1 MKLHAG
7 LMPRR
12 PPASSATHG
21 TSSPPT
27 MPAAFCPSPACSSK
41 ACAAA
46 SKRTASRSV
55 TRGTPPGT
63 VAGWWATAPGHLRHS
78 VHFRMGVQRAHGKYL
93 GNKWPSPGVLT
104 CVGGYAGS
112 RNLAWREPMLDLS
125 RRDFVVSTGL
135 AAALGLN
142 ARLVVP
148 AFAQKTP
155 DPPKGFVTYK
165 VGSAEVTAIYDGIWE
180 KPHDPAFIANAS
192 VDDVKAAMVKAGLPA
207 DFVSIPF
214 TVVVVKTGGK
224 TILCDS
230 GTGGQLPVQPP
241 AGKLA
246 ANMKAAG
253 IDPAKIDTIL
263 ISHFHPDH
271 IFGLMEKDTNKP
283 VYPDVEIIV
292 SDVEYK
298 FWTDPAV
305 IDRLPEARK
314 GLARRIQAVFPTWKN
329 IRQVAGE
336 PEVAPGIRF
345 VSAPGHT
352 PGHRAFHLASG
363 GKELMISN
371 DTAYVPALV
380 VANPGWHG
388 QYDQDAAMAEAS
400 RHKLLDRVIADKIQI
415 CGYHFPFPAAGTIAK
430 DGTGYALTVMK
441 T

>member
-1 MKLHAG
+1 
-7 LMPRR
+7 
-12 PPASSATHG
+12 
-21 TSSPPT
+21 
-27 MPAAFCPSPACSSK
+27 
-41 ACAAA
+41 
-46 SKRTASRSV
+46 
-55 TRGTPPGT
+55 
-63 VAGWWATAPGHLRHS
+63 
-78 VHFRMGVQRAHGKYL
+78 
-93 GNKWPSPGVLT
+93 
-104 CVGGYAGS
+104 
-112 RNLAWREPMLDLS
+112 MLNPS
-125 RRDFVVSTGL
+125 RRDFVVSAGL

-142 ARLVVP
+142 ARLVVSP

-155 DPPKGFVTYK
+155 DPTQGFVKYK
-165 VGSAEVTAIYDGIWE
+165 VGTAEVTALYDGIWE

-192 VDDVKAAMVKAGLPA
+192 VEDVKAAMVKAGLPA

-214 TVVVVKTGGK
+214 TVVVVKNGGK

-230 GTGGQLPVQPP
+230 GTGGQVQPT
-241 AGKLA
+241 AGKMM

-263 ISHFHPDH
+263 ISHCHPDH
-271 IFGLMEKDTNKP
+271 IFGLMEKDSNKP
-283 VYPDVEIIV
+283 VFPDAEIII

-329 IRQVAGE
+329 IRQVEGE
-336 PEVAPGIRF
+336 ADVAPGIRF

-352 PGHRAFHLASG
+352 PGHRAFHLSSG
-363 GKELMISN
+363 SSQLMISN

-380 VANPGWHG
+380 VANPGWRG
-388 QYDQDAAMAEAS
+388 QYDQDGATAEAS
-400 RHKLLDRVIADKIQI
+400 RRTLLDRVIADKIMI
-415 CGYHFPFPAAGTIAK
+415 CGYHFPFPGGGTIAK

>member
-1 MKLHAG
+1 
-7 LMPRR
+7 
-12 PPASSATHG
+12 
-21 TSSPPT
+21 
-27 MPAAFCPSPACSSK
+27 
-41 ACAAA
+41 
-46 SKRTASRSV
+46 
-55 TRGTPPGT
+55 
-63 VAGWWATAPGHLRHS
+63 
-78 VHFRMGVQRAHGKYL
+78 
-93 GNKWPSPGVLT
+93 
-104 CVGGYAGS
+104 
-112 RNLAWREPMLDLS
+112 MLNLS

-142 ARLVVP
+142 GRLVVP

-155 DPPKGFVTYK
+155 DPAPAFVKYK
-165 VGSAEVTAIYDGIWE
+165 VGAAEVTAIYDGIWE

-192 VDDVKAAMVKAGLPA
+192 VEDVKAAMVKAGLPA

-224 TILCDS
+224 TIMCDS
-230 GTGGQLPVQPP
+230 GTGGQVQPT
-241 AGKLA
+241 AGKL
-246 ANMKAAG
+246 NLKAAG
-253 IDPAKIDTIL
+253 IDPATIGTIL

-283 VYPDVEIIV
+283 VFPNAEIIV

-329 IRQVAGE
+329 IRQVTGE

-400 RHKLLDRVIADKIQI
+400 RRKLLDRVIADKIQI

-430 DGTGYALTVMK
+430 DGTGYALTLMK
-441 T
+441 A

>member
-1 MKLHAG
+1 M
-7 LMPRR
+7 
-12 PPASSATHG
+12 
-21 TSSPPT
+21 
-27 MPAAFCPSPACSSK
+27 
-41 ACAAA
+41 
-46 SKRTASRSV
+46 
-55 TRGTPPGT
+55 
-63 VAGWWATAPGHLRHS
+63 
-78 VHFRMGVQRAHGKYL
+78 
-93 GNKWPSPGVLT
+93 
-104 CVGGYAGS
+104 
-112 RNLAWREPMLDLS
+112 
-125 RRDFVVSTGL
+125 
-135 AAALGLN
+135 
-142 ARLVVP
+142 
-148 AFAQKTP
+148 
-155 DPPKGFVTYK
+155 TYK
-165 VGSAEVTAIYDGIWE
+165 VGAAEVTALYDGIWE

-214 TVVVVKTGGK
+214 TVVVVKNGGK

-230 GTGGQLPVQPP
+230 GTGGQVQPT
-241 AGKLA
+241 AGKLM

-283 VYPDVEIIV
+283 VFPNAEIIV

-329 IRQVAGE
+329 IRQVEGE

-352 PGHRAFHLASG
+352 PGHRAFHLSSG
-363 GKELMISN
+363 SSQLMISN

-388 QYDQDAAMAEAS
+388 QYDQDGATGGSLAPQAARPRDRRQDHDLRLPLPVPRRRHHREGRHRLCADGDESVSGSAS
-400 RHKLLDRVIADKIQI
+400 QPREKERS
-415 CGYHFPFPAAGTIAK
+415 T
-430 DGTGYALTVMK
+430 
-441 T
+441 

>member
-1 MKLHAG
+1 
-7 LMPRR
+7 
-12 PPASSATHG
+12 
-21 TSSPPT
+21 
-27 MPAAFCPSPACSSK
+27 
-41 ACAAA
+41 
-46 SKRTASRSV
+46 
-55 TRGTPPGT
+55 
-63 VAGWWATAPGHLRHS
+63 
-78 VHFRMGVQRAHGKYL
+78 
-93 GNKWPSPGVLT
+93 
-104 CVGGYAGS
+104 
-112 RNLAWREPMLDLS
+112 MLNLS

-135 AAALGLN
+135 AVALGLDG
-142 ARLVVP
+142 RLAISP
-148 AFAQKTP
+148 AFAQKTA
-155 DPPKGFVTYK
+155 DPAKGFVTYK
-165 VGSAEVTAIYDGIWE
+165 VGGADVTALYDGIWE

-192 VDDVKAAMVKAGLPA
+192 VDDVKAAMVKAGLPP

-214 TVVVVKTGGK
+214 TVAVVKTGGK

-230 GTGGQLPVQPP
+230 GTGGQVQPT

-253 IDPAKIDTIL
+253 IDPTKIDTIL

-283 VYPDVEIIV
+283 VYPDAEIIV

-305 IDRLPEARK
+305 IDKLPEARK

-329 IRQVAGE
+329 MRQVTGE

-352 PGHRAFHLASG
+352 PGHRAFHLSSG
-363 GKELMISN
+363 SSQLMISN

-380 VANPGWHG
+380 VANPGWRG
-388 QYDQDAAMAEAS
+388 AYDQDGATAETS
-400 RHKLLDRVIADKIQI
+400 RRALLDRVIADKIQI
-415 CGYHFPFPAAGTIAK
+415 CGYHFPFPGAGTIAK

-441 T
+441 S